1 MAALIS
7 VAVLAVTGVILARVY
22 DTSRASLLQERRSDV
37 RQTALTVVQQ
47 VDTILAPV
55 RSVVAQ
61 AIDIAE
67 SDLANEERL
76 HAIQAIAAG
85 TVKSQK
91 RISGVYVGFPDGSF
105 EMSIAVP
112 TEVLGAIGVTEIT
125 GPATI
130 RRVIDRRSAEPSDS
144 WFYQEPS
151 TKQWHR
157 SQAKPTPYDPRA
169 RPWYRQALETNDA
182 IWTEPYPFATAGELG
197 ITYASPMRARAG
209 ELIGVVG
216 VDFTLSDL
224 SAVTQEQARSI
235 SGTTFI
241 ANRRGELIGHPEM
254 AEYLKGLA
262 GEAANAKVTIGRLAA
277 RLNLPDDLGLFHEF
291 QDGGDK
297 AGHPGARPLMAM
309 QLPLS
314 RESGLD
320 YSVYVGIPEEVAIG
334 KAADE
339 LKRNILILA
348 GLLAL
353 LAIAVAYMAKLRTE
367 ILLRRRTEAA
377 MMEVSGQLNAALDH
391 MSGGIMMVDRDL
403 RIQLFNRNFIEAY
416 KVPEVVKGMSLQDA
430 LMLRAARGDY
440 GPGDPSELVRS
451 RIEMYRQPSSS
462 PAEDVGP
469 EGKIIEILRSPT
481 PDGGV
486 VSVFND
492 VTERKAAESELRR
505 VHYALEHAADG
516 VLWFGRKG
524 KVVEANLMA
533 GALLDRPRDSLIGA
547 HISTVMQ
554 GIDDRIFGLIW
565 KAVSTRTV
573 DVPGEQTLL
582 RADGTA
588 LPVET
593 LSKFIAF
600 GGNEYICTFMRDIT
614 QRKKAQADLERAKEA
629 AEEATKAKS
638 SFLAMMSHEIRTPMN
653 GVMSMAEMLDQTELT
668 EDQKS
673 MTSVVRGSAQA
684 LLTIINDI
692 LDFSKIEAGK
702 LDIEKVPFSLTE
714 SVEGVGEL
722 IGARA
727 DDKGL
732 GLLVDIDP
740 AIPDLLIGDP
750 TRLRQI
756 LLNLAGNAIKFT
768 ETGGISITVSPLAD
782 ETEQVVRVRFE
793 VTDTGIGL
801 TEEQQARLFKPF
813 VQADASTARKYGGT
827 GLGLSICQRLS
838 EMMGG
843 AIGVRSESGKGSTFW
858 FELPFQASDGERDH
872 PDFDISDARV
882 VAAGF
887 EPALRRAAER
897 LLAAGGVRDVVWM
910 ETSDDI
916 VSELRRRH
924 EAGGAGDILLV
935 RATPS
940 DQSGLEV
947 ARGVL
952 MVADSWETKV
962 VLVASRAMASTLA
975 AADRAGLFASLAL
988 PLRRRRLW
996 HVLAAACGLTSLEA
1010 RQAAF
1015 EDDAIGWVPPETED
1029 ARAAGALILVAE
1041 DNTTNQIVIRRLL
1054 GQRGYACEVFDNGAL
1069 ALAAYR
1075 QGEHGLVL
1083 TDFHMP
1089 EMDGFELTRKLRVGE
1104 APGQRV
1110 PIVAL
1115 TADALPGT
1123 EQQCLDAGMD
1133 TYLTKPIDSKALLAA
1148 LEKWLPQAR
1157 ALRRRPSARKAEAA
1171 DSSKALPDIDP
1182 QVLDLQRLSET
1193 FGGFGEEARTFLAGF
1208 IADVPRMI
1216 EAVASALSAQEKK
1229 AARDAAHA
1237 LKGAARS
1244 VGAQRLGQIA
1254 SDVQDCLDGD
1264 DVETAAIFAGLL
1276 HQTFEE
1282 MHRDTARLTNSGT

>member
-1 MAALIS
+1 MAQRLSPRLILAALTS
-7 VAVLAVTGVILARVY
+7 VAVLAVTAVILGRVY
-22 DTSRASLLQERRSDV
+22 DASRASLLQERRSDV
-37 RQTALTVVQQ
+37 RQTALTIVQQ

-61 AIDIAE
+61 AIDVAE

-76 HAIQAIAAG
+76 HAIQAIATG

-112 TEVLGAIGVTEIT
+112 AEVLEAIGVNEIT

-130 RRVIDRRSAEPSDS
+130 RRVIDRRSAEPADS
-144 WFYQEPS
+144 WFYQDPS
-151 TKQWHR
+151 TKQWQR
-157 SQAKPTPYDPRA
+157 SQAKPAPYDPRA
-169 RPWYRQALETNDA
+169 RPWYRQALEKNGA
-182 IWTEPYPFATAGELG
+182 VWTDPYPFATAGELG
-197 ITYASPMRARAG
+197 ITYASPMRDRTG
-209 ELIGVVG
+209 ELIGIVG

-241 ANRRGELIGHPEM
+241 ANGRGELIGHPEL
-254 AEYLKGLA
+254 AAYLKGLE
-262 GEAANAKVTIGRLAA
+262 GEAANAKVTIDRLAA
-277 RLNLPDDLGLFHEF
+277 RLDLPDDLSLFHEF
-291 QDGGDK
+291 QGGGK
-297 AGHPGARPLMAM
+297 ADQPSVRPLMAM

-334 KAADE
+334 KAVDE
-339 LKRNILILA
+339 LKRNIIILA
-348 GLLAL
+348 GLLTL

-416 KVPEVVKGMSLQDA
+416 KVPEVVKGMSLQEA
-430 LMLRAARGDY
+430 LMLRASRGDY
-440 GPGDPSELVRS
+440 GPGNPSELVRS

-469 EGKIIEILRSPT
+469 GGRIIEILRSPT

-492 VTERKAAESELRR
+492 ITERKAAESELRR

-516 VLWFGRKG
+516 VLWFGREG
-524 KVVEANLMA
+524 TVVEANLMA
-533 GALLDRPRDSLIGA
+533 GTLLDRPRDSLIGS

-554 GIDDRIFGLIW
+554 GIDARIFGLIW

-573 DVPGEQTLL
+573 DVPGEQALL
-582 RADGTA
+582 RTDGTI

-600 GGNEYICTFMRDIT
+600 GGNQYICTFMRDIT

-722 IGARA
+722 ISTRA

-732 GLLVDIDP
+732 GLLIDIDP
-740 AIPDLLIGDP
+740 AIPDRLVGDP

-768 ETGGISITVSPLAD
+768 EAGGISITVSPLAD
-782 ETEQVVRVRFE
+782 GSDGVVRVRFE
-793 VTDTGIGL
+793 VIDTGIGL

-843 AIGVRSESGKGSTFW
+843 AIGVRSVSERGSTFW
-858 FELPFQASDGERDH
+858 FELPFQVADAERDR
-872 PDFDISDARV
+872 PDFDIGDARV
-882 VAAGF
+882 VAVGF
-887 EPALRRAAER
+887 EPELRRAAEK
-897 LLAAGGVRDVVWM
+897 LLAAGGVRDVTWM
-910 ETSDDI
+910 ETSGDI
-916 VSELRRRH
+916 VAELRRRH
-924 EAGGAGDILLV
+924 EAGGTGDILLV

-952 MVADSWETKV
+952 MVADSFGTKV
-962 VLVASRAMASTLA
+962 ILVASRAMASTLA

-996 HVLAAACGLTSLEA
+996 HVLAAACGRTSLES
-1010 RQAAF
+1010 RQAAS
-1015 EDDAIGWVPPETED
+1015 EDDAIGW
-1029 ARAAGALILVAE
+1029 ARKFSIFQYPFVTACCGMEYMSTACSHYDVDRFGAGFPRFSPRQSDVLFVVGTISHKMAPVLK
-1041 DNTTNQIVIRRLL
+1041 R
-1054 GQRGYACEVFDNGAL
+1054 VFDQMCEPKWVVAFGVCTCTGGFYDNYSTVMGIDTIIPVDV
-1069 ALAAYR
+1069 YIPGCPPR
-1075 QGEHGLVL
+1075 
-1083 TDFHMP
+1083 P
-1089 EMDGFELTRKLRVGE
+1089 EN
-1104 APGQRV
+1104 
-1110 PIVAL
+1110 
-1115 TADALPGT
+1115 
-1123 EQQCLDAGMD
+1123 
-1133 TYLTKPIDSKALLAA
+1133 
-1148 LEKWLPQAR
+1148 
-1157 ALRRRPSARKAEAA
+1157 
-1171 DSSKALPDIDP
+1171 
-1182 QVLDLQRLSET
+1182 VLDGLMKLQDK
-1193 FGGFGEEARTFLAGF
+1193 
-1208 IADVPRMI
+1208 IQKQK
-1216 EAVASALSAQEKK
+1216 QE
-1229 AARDAAHA
+1229 
-1237 LKGAARS
+1237 
-1244 VGAQRLGQIA
+1244 V
-1254 SDVQDCLDGD
+1254 
-1264 DVETAAIFAGLL
+1264 
-1276 HQTFEE
+1276 
-1282 MHRDTARLTNSGT
+1282 